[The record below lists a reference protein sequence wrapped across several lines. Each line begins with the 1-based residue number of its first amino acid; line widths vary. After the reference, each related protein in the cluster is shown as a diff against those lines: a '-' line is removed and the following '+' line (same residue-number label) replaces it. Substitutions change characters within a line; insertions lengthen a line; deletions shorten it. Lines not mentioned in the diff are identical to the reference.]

1 MKSSALTLV
10 TCRRIFE
17 KHDPEMAQYIA
28 GKTEEA
34 LNMSEV
40 SDYAR
45 SLRDKSRNQS
55 AERSHE
61 KAGRLSKSYRL
72 PKETVDRFAA
82 ACQERGRAQSGVLTE
97 LMEKYIDEEKT

>member
-1 MKSSALTLV
+1 MKNINLSLT

-28 GKTEEA
+28 GKSEEA

-45 SLRDKSRNQS
+45 GLRDKSRNQS

-82 ACQERGRAQSGVLTE
+82 ACQERGETQSGVLTE
-97 LMEKYIDEEKT
+97 LMEIYIDG